1 MSDHP
6 DTQQQTDTAQLTDE
20 PVTSTPPETQ
30 KDVSPQPDPLPPDPE
45 AAIKTPE
52 QLQAWENALQTRERR
67 LKALDELKLR
77 GLPPALMD
85 HLDLSSDAALQ
96 RGLQLAQAAMRSW
109 DKAPNALPPVPRE
122 APPLLPPNLGYR
134 ERAQMYLV
142 DQPGYLEAYRAKNTQ
157 Q

>member
-1 MSDHP
+1 MTDHP
-6 DTQQQTDTAQLTDE
+6 DTQQQTDTVQTTDE
-20 PVTSTPPETQ
+20 PVTPTPPETQ
-30 KDVSPQPDPLPPDPE
+30 QDEQPQQDPLSTDME
-45 AAIKTPE
+45 AAPKTPE
-52 QLQAWENALQTRERR
+52 QLQAWENALKIRERR

-96 RGLQLAQAAMRSW
+96 RGLQLAQAAMRFW

-134 ERAQMYLV
+134 ERAQLYLV
-142 DQPGYLEAYRAKNTQ
+142 DQPGYLEAYRAKNSQ